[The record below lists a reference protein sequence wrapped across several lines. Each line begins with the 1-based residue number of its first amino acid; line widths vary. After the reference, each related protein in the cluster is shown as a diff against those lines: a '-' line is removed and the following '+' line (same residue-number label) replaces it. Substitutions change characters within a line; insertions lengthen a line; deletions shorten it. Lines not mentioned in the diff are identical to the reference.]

1 MLLKGKIL
9 LAALASAA
17 AGGIDEIPEG
27 KVAADGDKGGE
38 QRELYG
44 PSPGYPGAQKYIP
57 YHVSNGKYYSSN
69 GHYDAKYIDKK
80 EDDYSSESGDYSAES
95 GDYSAESGDYSAD
108 SEDYSED
115 PEAYSSEDPDDYEES
130 SGDYVTDES
139 TGYKGKVYTDEN
151 GKKYVYRKRNGVAN
165 KVYVGDNGWNTRGR
179 NYARTGA
186 RKRVNGGRRKWTA
199 GSRPRNRWRNG
210 GRKKPADW
218 SPPAP
223 SPASWSAD
231 STPSASWSTTS
242 GDSWSTGSTW
252 STPKP
257 TAWKPP
263 GWANGNNVQTYT
275 GNYDFAY
282 RNKPS
287 YSGKPT
293 YYTSE
298 PTMVPTWSDVERG
311 RKCADVSIMMMY
323 FSIV

>member
-27 KVAADGDKGGE
+27 KVAAAGNNGGE

-44 PSPGYPGAQKYIP
+44 PQPGYPGAQKYIP
-57 YHVSNGKYYSSN
+57 YHVTNGKYYSSTGLYN
-69 GHYDAKYIDKK
+69 EKYIDKK
-80 EDDYSSESGDYSAES
+80 EEEDYSSESV
-95 GDYSAESGDYSAD
+95 DYSAD
-108 SEDYSED
+108 PDDDYSED
-115 PEAYSSEDPDDYEES
+115 TDDYDES
-130 SGDYVTDES
+130 SGDYVEDST
-139 TGYKGKVYTDEN
+139 TGYKAKQYTDDK
-151 GKKYVYRKRNGVAN
+151 GTYVYRKRNGQQF
-165 KVYVGDNGWNTRGR
+165 KVYVGEDGWNTRGR
-179 NYARTGA
+179 NYNRTGA
-186 RKRVNGGRRKWTA
+186 RKRVNGGRRKRTA
-199 GSRPRNRWRNG
+199 GNRPRNKWRNG

-231 STPSASWSTTS
+231 STPSASWSTAS
-242 GDSWSTGSTW
+242 GDSSSTGSTW

-263 GWANGNNVQTYT
+263 GWANGNNVQTYS

-282 RNKPS
+282 RNKPT
-287 YSGKPT
+287 YGGKPT

-298 PTMVPTWSDVERG
+298 PTMVPTWSNIELG
-311 RKCADVSIMMMY
+311 RKCEDVSI
-323 FSIV
+323 IVFLTV

>member
-9 LAALASAA
+9 LAALLTGGTASAA
-17 AGGIDEIPEG
+17 AGGLDEIPEG

-38 QRELYG
+38 RELYG
-44 PSPGYPGAQKYIP
+44 PSPGYPGATKYVP
-57 YHVSNGKYYSSN
+57 YHVQNGKYYSSN
-69 GHYDAKYIDKK
+69 GLYNDKYIDKK
-80 EDDYSSESGDYSAES
+80 NDDYSSD
-95 GDYSAESGDYSAD
+95 SGDYSAD
-108 SEDYSED
+108 
-115 PEAYSSEDPDDYEES
+115 PEEYSSEDPDDYEEDATDYEES
-130 SGDYVTDES
+130 SGDYVEDVS
-139 TGYKGKVYTDEN
+139 TGYKGKVYTDDL
-151 GKKYVYRKRNGVAN
+151 GKQYVIRKRNGVEN
-165 KVYVGDNGWNTRGR
+165 KVYIGENGWNNRGR
-179 NYARTGA
+179 KYRDGS

-199 GSRPRNRWRNG
+199 GGTRPRNRWRNG
-210 GRKKPADW
+210 GRKKPANW

-231 STPSASWSTTS
+231 STPSASWSATS

-263 GWANGNNVQTYT
+263 GWANGNNVQTYS
-275 GNYDFAY
+275 GNYDFTY

-298 PTMVPTWSDVERG
+298 PTMVPTWSDAGLG

-323 FSIV
+323 FIV

>member
-17 AGGIDEIPEG
+17 AGGLDEIPEG

-44 PSPGYPGAQKYIP
+44 PSPGYPGATKYVP
-57 YHVSNGKYYSSN
+57 YHVQNGKYYSSN
-69 GHYDAKYIDKK
+69 GLYNEKYIDKK
-80 EDDYSSESGDYSAES
+80 EDDYSSESADYSE
-95 GDYSAESGDYSAD
+95 D
-108 SEDYSED
+108 SEDY
-115 PEAYSSEDPDDYEES
+115 SEDPDDYEES
-130 SGDYVTDES
+130 SGDYVEDES
-139 TGYKGKVYTDEN
+139 TGYKGKVYTDEA
-151 GKKYVYRKRNGVAN
+151 GKRYVIRRRNGQEN
-165 KVYVGDNGWNTRGR
+165 KVYIGDNGWNARGR

-186 RKRVNGGRRKWTA
+186 RKRVSGGRKWTA
-199 GSRPRNRWRNG
+199 GGTRPRNSWRNG
-210 GRKKPADW
+210 GRKPADW

-231 STPSASWSTTS
+231 STPSASWSTAS

-275 GNYDFAY
+275 GNYDFTY
-282 RNKPS
+282 RNNKPS

-298 PTMVPTWSDVERG
+298 PTMVPTWSDVELG

>member
-17 AGGIDEIPEG
+17 AGGLDEIPEG

-80 EDDYSSESGDYSAES
+80 EDDYSSESGDYSA
-95 GDYSAESGDYSAD
+95 D

-115 PEAYSSEDPDDYEES
+115 QDAYSSEDPDDYEES
-130 SGDYVTDES
+130 SGDYDEDKADYVEDAT
-139 TGYKGKVYTDEN
+139 TGYKGQVYTDEN

-165 KVYVGDNGWNTRGR
+165 KVYVGDNGWSDRGR

-231 STPSASWSTTS
+231 STPSASWSATS

-275 GNYDFAY
+275 GNYDFTY
-282 RNKPS
+282 RNNKPS

-298 PTMVPTWSDVERG
+298 PTMVPTWSDVELG